1 MAKTSKPKG
10 GTAGQKSGIRGDTK
24 PLRRNV
30 LTKRKGATKYVVI
43 APPPE
48 GPGLVTTLRPAAYP
62 VIRKMAGSGR
72 TLTAIAAALGLT
84 RRSFKTI
91 RDKDPKAEK
100 ALEVGVADLD
110 AEVTDIILAQA
121 RKGSIV
127 AAIFYAKA
135 RLGWVEGSAAPMGV
149 NIDKAQINITIP
161 PAMSQAD
168 AEALIAKS
176 GVTTKLHPTIAA
188 LENKPTEPKPK
199 IIRG

>member
-1 MAKTSKPKG
+1 MAKKSKG

-30 LTKRKGATKYVVI
+30 LAKKKGSTEYVVI

-48 GPGLVTTLRPAAYP
+48 GPGLTTTLRPAAYA
-62 VIRKMAGSGR
+62 VIRKMAGNGR

-84 RRSFKTI
+84 PRSFKAV
-91 RDKDPKAEK
+91 RDKDPKAEQ

-135 RLGWVEGSAAPMGV
+135 RLGWVEGQPAPMGV
-149 NIDKAQINITIP
+149 NVKNMQVNITIP
-161 PAMSQAD
+161 PPMSPEEAQ
-168 AEALIAKS
+168 ALIAKH
-176 GVTTKLHPTIAA
+176 GVTTKLHPSLQAP
-188 LENKPTEPKPK
+188 KPTE
-199 IIRG
+199 ITRG